1 MPTLPTLSRTI
12 DDDFVNTW
20 YEIRALVID
29 QVTQATIFWAALKN
43 YGCLKPQV
51 GGEYITRSVR
61 YGTKSTQRFS
71 KGSTLDQTVKKLDTM
86 ARWDWRFFLV
96 DINRSL
102 IDDAKNSGPYKI
114 KDYLTSRMD
123 AAREALIQDSETY
136 VSQWGAYYGG
146 DRQPNGLYDICPQY
160 TEEALV
166 GDGAASDDQHT
177 TADVSNGNI
186 NRVNTWWRNWVSY
199 SGSSY
204 SATNKVSAS
213 AATPY
218 DVNLVPNL
226 RTMYHH
232 VNANMEP
239 PNFILM
245 DQDIYE
251 AYEDEVSDKLQIVRN
266 AFTRKAG
273 DLGFEAITYKGAT
286 MSYSAKLAST
296 KHVFLLNMNHIELVY
311 DPDVWFSPTSWRT
324 TTNQLESVMFIVCMT
339 PGLITDQPRRHGC
352 MEYSG

>member
-1 MPTLPTLSRTI
+1 MATTLPTLTRTL

-29 QVTQATIFWAALKN
+29 QITEATVFWAALKN
-43 YGCLKPQV
+43 FGCLVSQV

-71 KGSTLDQTVKKLDTM
+71 KGSTLTQSVPKLDTM
-86 ARWDWRFFLV
+86 ARWDWRYFLV
-96 DINRSL
+96 DVNRTL

-114 KDYLTSRMD
+114 KDYLMSRMD
-123 AAREALIQDSETY
+123 AAREALLQDSETY
-136 VSQWGAYYGG
+136 ISQWGAYYSG
-146 DRQPNGLYDICPQY
+146 DAQPNGLYDICPNY
-160 TEEALV
+160 TAETAV
-166 GDGAASDDQHT
+166 GAGSASDSQASGT
-177 TADVSNGNI
+177 SNGNI
-186 NRVNTWWRNWVSY
+186 NHTNTWWRNWVAY
-199 SGSSY
+199 DDATAN
-204 SATNKVSAS
+204 ATNKIAG
-213 AATPY
+213 ATNEPY
-218 DVNLVPNL
+218 SVGLVPDL
-226 RTMYHH
+226 RHMYNTI
-232 VNANMEP
+232 NANMEP

-286 MSYSAKLAST
+286 MSYSGKLAST

-311 DPDVWFSPTSWRT
+311 DPDVWYSPTSWRT

-339 PGLITDQPRRHGC
+339 SGLITAQPRRHGV
-352 MEYSG
+352 MEYAS

>member
-1 MPTLPTLSRTI
+1 MATLPTLTRTL

-29 QVTQATIFWAALKN
+29 QITEATVFWAALKN
-43 YGCLKPQV
+43 YGCLKSQV
-51 GGEYITRSVR
+51 GGEYITRTVR
-61 YGTKSTQRFS
+61 YGQKSTQRFS
-71 KGSTLDQTVKKLDTM
+71 KGSTLDQTVKKIDTM

-123 AAREALIQDSETY
+123 VAREALIQDSETY
-136 VSQWGAYYGG
+136 ISQWGAYYDG
-146 DRQPNGLYDICPQY
+146 DAQPNGLYDICPQGAA
-160 TEEALV
+160 ESAQ
-166 GDGAASDDQHT
+166 GDGAASDSQSSG
-177 TADVSNGNI
+177 TANGNI
-186 NRVNTWWRNWVSY
+186 DRTNNWWRNWY
-199 SGSSY
+199 SGDEATAADATRIAG
-204 SATNKVSAS
+204 ATNE
-213 AATPY
+213 PY
-218 DVNLVPNL
+218 DVNFVADL
-226 RTMYHH
+226 RHMYHKI
-232 VNANMEP
+232 NANMEP

-266 AFTRKAG
+266 SFTRKAG
-273 DLGFEAITYKGAT
+273 DLGFDAITYKGAT

-296 KHVFLLNMNHIELVY
+296 RHVFLLNMNHIELVY
-311 DPDVWFSPTSWRT
+311 DPDVWFSPTSWRE

-339 PGLITDQPRRHGC
+339 SGLISDQPRRHGC
-352 MEYSG
+352 MEYAS

>member
-1 MPTLPTLSRTI
+1 MATLPSLTRTI

-20 YEIRALVID
+20 YEIRALVIN
-29 QVTQATIFWAALKN
+29 QVTEATIFWAALKQ

-61 YGTKSTQRFS
+61 YGEKSTQRFS

-86 ARWDWRFFLV
+86 ARWDWRYFLV
-96 DINRSL
+96 DVNRSL

-114 KDYLTSRMD
+114 KDYLTSRLD
-123 AAREALIQDSETY
+123 AAREALIQDAETY
-136 VSQWGAYYGG
+136 ISQWGAYYDG
-146 DRQPNGLYDICPQY
+146 DAQPNGLYDICAH
-160 TEEALV
+160 ESAESAV
-166 GDGAASDDQHT
+166 GTGAGSDSHSSGT
-177 TADVSNGNI
+177 SNGNLDRT
-186 NRVNTWWRNWVSY
+186 NNWWRNWVAADN
-199 SGSSY
+199 SSADD
-204 SATNKVSAS
+204 ATRIAGETNE
-213 AATPY
+213 PY
-218 DVNLVPNL
+218 AIGLVPNL
-226 RTMYHH
+226 RHMYHKI
-232 VNANMEP
+232 NANMEP
-239 PNFILM
+239 PNFIMM

-251 AYEDEVSDKLQIVRN
+251 EYEDEVSDKLQIVRN

-286 MSYSAKLAST
+286 MSYSRKLSAT
-296 KHVFLLNMNHIELVY
+296 RHIFLLNMNHIELVY

-352 MEYSG
+352 MEYAS